1 MAKELKPI
9 DITHTPDVLRLA
21 EEVAK
26 TGIPHIL
33 KRDNEAVAVL
43 SPVSPASKPSRRR
56 PKTKADFEAFL
67 SSFGS
72 WKDNVDVDRFLK
84 DIEESRRL
92 TRPPVEL

>member
-26 TGIPHIL
+26 SGIPHVL

-43 SPVSPASKPSRRR
+43 SPVPPASKSRRR
-56 PKTKADFEAFL
+56 SKTKTDDEAFL

-72 WKDNVDVDRFLK
+72 WKGNVDVDRFLK